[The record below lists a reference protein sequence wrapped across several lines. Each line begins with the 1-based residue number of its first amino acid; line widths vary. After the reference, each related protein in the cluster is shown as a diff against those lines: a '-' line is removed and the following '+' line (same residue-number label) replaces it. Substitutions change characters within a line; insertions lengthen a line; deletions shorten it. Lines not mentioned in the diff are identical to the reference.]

1 MGNHLILG
9 KRYEY
14 NNEYFDQP
22 LELGFIRLYQVGEL
36 FCESG
41 FQIEPHMQT
50 TFEISYIVT
59 GKGTFLT
66 NGKECP
72 VSQNDI
78 YISSV
83 NQIHAI
89 RADKGVPLRYCYLA
103 FTFSDEVPRDVLD
116 KLIEFY
122 NGGHGTLTRDNK
134 DLLILFT
141 DIFREL
147 QMQDDY
153 YLQVVSSCV
162 TRIIIDAYRLFQK
175 KETPVSFPAFNEHG
189 LGSAVYTVV
198 RYIDQ
203 HYKDITD
210 IRAVAKE
217 LGYSYTY
224 LAHVFKEKMDMTI
237 GNYIIKKKMEEA
249 KELLRTG
256 RMNVSQ
262 VAERLNY
269 MSVQSFSNS
278 FKKANGISP
287 AEYLSSRQKQEA
299 SEGAS
304 SDDALSN
311 GINTDSPY

>member
-1 MGNHLILG
+1 MGDHLILG

-14 NNEYFDQP
+14 NNDFFDQP
-22 LELGFIRLYQVGEL
+22 LDLGFIKLYQVGEL

-41 FQIEPHMQT
+41 FQVEPHNQT
-50 TFEISYIVT
+50 VYEISYIVT
-59 GKGTFLT
+59 GKGTFIT

-72 VSQNDI
+72 VAPNDI
-78 YISSV
+78 YINRL
-83 NQIHAI
+83 NQMHAI
-89 RADKGVPLRYCYLA
+89 RADRGVPLRYCYLA
-103 FTFSDEVPRDVLD
+103 FAFCEEGMDSSLRSLQ
-116 KLIEFY
+116 EFY
-122 NGGHGTLTRDNK
+122 SKGSGELTRDNK

-147 QMQDDY
+147 QTEDLY
-153 YLQVVSSCV
+153 YLKVVENCV
-162 TRIIIDAYRLFQK
+162 SRIIIDACRLFRR
-175 KETPVSFPAFNEHG
+175 EALTPPFPAFSEHG

-203 HYKDITD
+203 HYKEITD

-287 AEYLSSRQKQEA
+287 VEFLNSQQRGTGK
-299 SEGAS
+299 SETRGQTNQS
-304 SDDALSN
+304 
-311 GINTDSPY
+311 G